1 MVTETWRLTSSSQ
14 SATTLRDK
22 ILAVGARLS
31 TWGKLFGRE
40 TRERITTLERSLLSL
55 NQEVLTG
62 ERKERELKLKAELT
76 KLITQEEIFWKQRSK
91 DLWLKVGDCNSSFF
105 HAKANRRHHN
115 NSIQRLKKDDG
126 TWGET
131 KEEVQQIIVDYF
143 ENMFKSNRPHP
154 DDIQRGVEHLSTVVD
169 EAMATD
175 LQRPFTEEE
184 VSKALSCMSPLKSPG
199 PDGRKQFLNLKLDI
213 SKAYDRV
220 EWCFLERVLESFSS
234 LFRHAEAN
242 RVVSGVP
249 ICRGAPAISHLL
261 FADDTMI
268 FCPASQSTVQ
278 HVQEI
283 LASYKQ
289 ASGQA
294 INLQKSSVAFS
305 RNTPPEVQRHLAEV
319 LGIRLENKQEKYLG
333 LPSMAFRSK
342 RALFASLKDRIW
354 KRIHGWHEKTLSQ
367 ASKAI
372 LIQSVVQAIPSDAM
386 SCFRLPKTL
395 LKEFQSLA
403 ADFFWHDG
411 DRRPQV
417 GNRPSFTWRSI
428 IAARELLKSGCRW
441 RIGTGHSVDVWK
453 DPWIPRPAS
462 FRIITPNVHNVQN
475 MCVSNLISPI
485 TREWDVDTINALLWP
500 VDREAILQIPL
511 STSGGPDLLIW
522 HYSNNGL
529 FSVRSA
535 YHLALSS
542 FLASNAGTSDGRP
555 RYKKLWKSIWQ
566 AKVPSK
572 AKLFIWRAIRNALPT
587 AANLRGKMPHEEI
600 VFLFAQTRTK
610 QSYTHSCIAVLLDRN
625 LKMLN
630 KGFLFPQQIV
640 DFART
645 YLNAF
650 VVQNFG
656 QFSPRPAHNHFW
668 QAPYGNCIKINFN
681 GALLEGGKVLGLG
694 VVARNSLGVCVAWCS
709 IRLERGGP
717 AFLAET
723 LAVREAI
730 RLACRKARQNVTI
743 EGDCASLL
751 SKISRASQDRS
762 VFGPLIFDI
771 VSFAA
776 QIETISYSFVFRSG
790 NSVAHSLARL
800 GLNLE
805 GDCFNVPPGVNSLL
819 TGDFAN

>member
-1 MVTETWRLTSSSQ
+1 MF
-14 SATTLRDK
+14 K
-22 ILAVGARLS
+22 
-31 TWGKLFGRE
+31 
-40 TRERITTLERSLLSL
+40 RSLHP
-55 NQEVLTG
+55 T
-62 ERKERELKLKAELT
+62 
-76 KLITQEEIFWKQRSK
+76 
-91 DLWLKVGDCNSSFF
+91 
-105 HAKANRRHHN
+105 NR
-115 NSIQRLKKDDG
+115 L
-126 TWGET
+126 
-131 KEEVQQIIVDYF
+131 
-143 ENMFKSNRPHP
+143 P
-154 DDIQRGVEHLSTVVD
+154 
-169 EAMATD
+169 
-175 LQRPFTEEE
+175 
-184 VSKALSCMSPLKSPG
+184 
-199 PDGRKQFLNLKLDI
+199 GRKL
-213 SKAYDRV
+213 
-220 EWCFLERVLESFSS
+220 
-234 LFRHAEAN
+234 
-242 RVVSGVP
+242 
-249 ICRGAPAISHLL
+249 
-261 FADDTMI
+261 T
-268 FCPASQSTVQ
+268 
-278 HVQEI
+278 
-283 LASYKQ
+283 
-289 ASGQA
+289 
-294 INLQKSSVAFS
+294 
-305 RNTPPEVQRHLAEV
+305 
-319 LGIRLENKQEKYLG
+319 
-333 LPSMAFRSK
+333 FRSPQLL
-342 RALFASLKDRIW
+342 A
-354 KRIHGWHEKTLSQ
+354 
-367 ASKAI
+367 
-372 LIQSVVQAIPSDAM
+372 QSVVQAIPSYAM

-411 DRRPQV
+411 DRRHIHWIAWDKLCLSKLDGGLGFRNLEAFNLALLAKQLWRILSRPDCLVSKVLKAKYFPHNHIFEAQV

-511 STSGGPDLLIW
+511 SISGGPDLLIW

-572 AKLFIWRAIRNALPT
+572 AKVFIWRAIRNALPT
-587 AANLRGKMPHEEI
+587 AANLRRKMPHEEI
-600 VFLFAQTRTK
+600 VCPFCTDTDETIIHTLLHCCFARQVWAL
-610 QSYTHSCIAVLLDRN
+610 SNFCWHSLNDPVSSVEDWLCNILDKLSPTDFDCALMICWTLWWSRN

-650 VVQNFG
+650 MVQNFG

-668 QAPYGNCIKINFN
+668 QAPYGNCIKINFD

-694 VVARNSLGVCVAWCS
+694 VVVSVWHGARFARSEEGQHFLQKHS
-709 IRLERGGP
+709 QRG
-717 AFLAET
+717 
-723 LAVREAI
+723 
-730 RLACRKARQNVTI
+730 RQ
-743 EGDCASLL
+743 
-751 SKISRASQDRS
+751 
-762 VFGPLIFDI
+762 F
-771 VSFAA
+771 A
-776 QIETISYSFVFRSG
+776 QIETVSYSFVFRSG
-790 NSVAHSLARL
+790 NSVAHFLARL
-800 GLNLE
+800 GLKLE

>member
-1 MVTETWRLTSSSQ
+1 
-14 SATTLRDK
+14 
-22 ILAVGARLS
+22 
-31 TWGKLFGRE
+31 
-40 TRERITTLERSLLSL
+40 
-55 NQEVLTG
+55 
-62 ERKERELKLKAELT
+62 
-76 KLITQEEIFWKQRSK
+76 
-91 DLWLKVGDCNSSFF
+91 
-105 HAKANRRHHN
+105 
-115 NSIQRLKKDDG
+115 
-126 TWGET
+126 
-131 KEEVQQIIVDYF
+131 
-143 ENMFKSNRPHP
+143 
-154 DDIQRGVEHLSTVVD
+154 
-169 EAMATD
+169 MATD

-199 PDGRKQFLNLKLDI
+199 PDGLPPIFFQKFWHVVKPDVVKYVLNFLNDHIMPTGFNETNIVLIPKIKRPESLAHFRPISLCNVVYKIASKSIANRLKPWLDAIISPAQSAFVPGRLISDNVFIAFELNHFLHTHSKGRKQFLNLKLDI

-242 RVVSGVP
+242 REVPGVP

-268 FCPASQSTVQ
+268 FCPASQDTVQ

-289 ASGQA
+289 ASGQK
-294 INLQKSSVAFS
+294 INLQKSSIAFS
-305 RNTPPEVQRHLAEV
+305 RNTPLEVQRHLAEV
-319 LGIRLENKQEKYLG
+319 LGIRLENKHEKYLG

-354 KRIHGWHEKTLSQ
+354 KKIHGWHEKTLSQ
-367 ASKAI
+367 AGKAI
-372 LIQSVVQAIPSDAM
+372 LIQSVVQALPSFAM
-386 SCFRLPKTL
+386 SCFLLPKTL

-411 DRRPQV
+411 DHRRIHWIAWDKLCLSKLDGGLGFRNLEAFNLALLAKQLWRILS
-417 GNRPSFTWRSI
+417 RPDCLV
-428 IAARELLKSGCRW
+428 E
-441 RIGTGHSVDVWK
+441 IGTGHSVDVWK

-485 TREWDVDTINALLWP
+485 TREWDVETINALLWP

-511 STSGGPDLLIW
+511 SISGGPDLLIW
-522 HYSNNGL
+522 HYSNNGF

-542 FLASNAGTSDGRP
+542 SFASTAGTSDGRP

-566 AKVPSK
+566 AKVPNK
-572 AKLFIWRAIRNALPT
+572 AKVFMWRAIRNALPT
-587 AANLRGKMPHEEI
+587 ASNLRRKMPHEEI
-600 VFLFAQTRTK
+600 VCPFCTDTDETIIHALLHCCFARQVWALSNFCWRFLNDPVF
-610 QSYTHSCIAVLLDRN
+610 SVEDWLCNILDKLSSADFDCALMICWTLWWSRN

-630 KGFLFPQQIV
+630 KGFLLPQQIV

-656 QFSPRPAHNHFW
+656 QFAPRLAHNHFW
-668 QAPYGNCIKINFN
+668 QAPYGNCIKINFD
-681 GALLEGGKVLGLG
+681 GALLEGGKSLGLG
-694 VVARNSLGVCVAWCS
+694 VVARNSFGVCLAWCS
-709 IRLERGGP
+709 VRYERRGP

-723 LAVREAI
+723 LAAREAI
-730 RLACRKARQNVTI
+730 WLACRKAWQNVTI

-776 QIETISYSFVFRSG
+776 QLETVSYSFVFRSG
-790 NSVAHSLARL
+790 KWFLNSPL
-800 GLNLE
+800 
-805 GDCFNVPPGVNSLL
+805 
-819 TGDFAN
+819 

>member
-1 MVTETWRLTSSSQ
+1 
-14 SATTLRDK
+14 
-22 ILAVGARLS
+22 
-31 TWGKLFGRE
+31 
-40 TRERITTLERSLLSL
+40 
-55 NQEVLTG
+55 
-62 ERKERELKLKAELT
+62 
-76 KLITQEEIFWKQRSK
+76 
-91 DLWLKVGDCNSSFF
+91 
-105 HAKANRRHHN
+105 
-115 NSIQRLKKDDG
+115 
-126 TWGET
+126 
-131 KEEVQQIIVDYF
+131 
-143 ENMFKSNRPHP
+143 
-154 DDIQRGVEHLSTVVD
+154 
-169 EAMATD
+169 
-175 LQRPFTEEE
+175 
-184 VSKALSCMSPLKSPG
+184 
-199 PDGRKQFLNLKLDI
+199 
-213 SKAYDRV
+213 
-220 EWCFLERVLESFSS
+220 
-234 LFRHAEAN
+234 
-242 RVVSGVP
+242 
-249 ICRGAPAISHLL
+249 
-261 FADDTMI
+261 
-268 FCPASQSTVQ
+268 
-278 HVQEI
+278 
-283 LASYKQ
+283 
-289 ASGQA
+289 
-294 INLQKSSVAFS
+294 
-305 RNTPPEVQRHLAEV
+305 
-319 LGIRLENKQEKYLG
+319 
-333 LPSMAFRSK
+333 MAFQSK

-367 ASKAI
+367 AGKAI
-372 LIQSVVQAIPSDAM
+372 LIQSVVQAIPSYAM

-411 DRRPQV
+411 DRRRIHWIAWDKLCLSKLDGGLGFQNLEAFNLALLAKQLWRILSRPDCLVSKVLKAKYFPHNHIFEAHV

-511 STSGGPDLLIW
+511 SISGGPDLLIW

-535 YHLALSS
+535 YHLALSY

-587 AANLRGKMPHEEI
+587 AANLRRKMPHEEI
-600 VFLFAQTRTK
+600 VCPFCTDTDETIIHTLLHYCFAR
-610 QSYTHSCIAVLLDRN
+610 QSLADFDCALIICWTLWCSRN

-640 DFART
+640 DFSRT
-645 YLNAF
+645 YINAF

-668 QAPYGNCIKINFN
+668 QAPYGNCIKINFD

-709 IRLERGGP
+709 IRQERGGP

-723 LAVREAI
+723 LAAREAI
-730 RLACRKARQNVTI
+730 RLACRKAWQNVTI

-776 QIETISYSFVFRSG
+776 QIETVSYSFVFRSG